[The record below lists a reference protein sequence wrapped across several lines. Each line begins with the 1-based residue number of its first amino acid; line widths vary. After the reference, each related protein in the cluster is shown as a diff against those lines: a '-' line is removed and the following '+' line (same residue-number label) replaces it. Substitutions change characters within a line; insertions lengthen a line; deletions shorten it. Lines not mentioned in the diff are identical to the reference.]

1 MFLLRILL
9 KIILAPVS
17 LMLLVAKGV
26 IHLAINLASAV
37 IGLFLLYVG
46 FALVYCLIV
55 SHDFISLRRAHIENT
70 HDFLLL
76 RFGHFISPF
85 LLLIIAGSN
94 RFVNRFLKKFLVYIT
109 RRPGASPH

>member
-46 FALVYCLIV
+46 FALVYCLV
-55 SHDFISLRRAHIENT
+55 TQRWTDLFIFFVVGIAVIGILFLVVILEETIDSLREKIREI
-70 HDFLLL
+70 
-76 RFGHFISPF
+76 
-85 LLLIIAGSN
+85 
-94 RFVNRFLKKFLVYIT
+94 
-109 RRPGASPH
+109 

>member
-46 FALVYCLIV
+46 FALVYCLV
-55 SHDFISLRRAHIENT
+55 TQRWTDLFIFFVVGIAVIGILFLVVILKETIDSLREKIREI
-70 HDFLLL
+70 
-76 RFGHFISPF
+76 
-85 LLLIIAGSN
+85 
-94 RFVNRFLKKFLVYIT
+94 
-109 RRPGASPH
+109 